1 MIYVLF
7 QLEES
12 QLSQHQRKQVSLSLI
27 AAIVLCVSVE
37 LAVYMTC
44 IRHSVCILC
53 HVHMTCCM

>member
-27 AAIVLCVSVE
+27 AASVLCVSVE
-37 LAVYMTC
+37 LAVL
-44 IRHSVCILC
+44 S
-53 HVHMTCCM
+53 